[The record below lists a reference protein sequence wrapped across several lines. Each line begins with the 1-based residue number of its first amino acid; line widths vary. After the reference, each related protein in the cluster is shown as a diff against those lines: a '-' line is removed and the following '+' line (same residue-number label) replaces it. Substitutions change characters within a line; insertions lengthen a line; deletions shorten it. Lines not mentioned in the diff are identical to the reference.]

1 MKSFNRNILN
11 GAWPILVFV
20 ILFLV
25 LPLATLPG
33 LFNAIFVV
41 LMGIAL
47 VVAVLVIAALV
58 TSHRQSKT

>member
-1 MKSFNRNILN
+1 MKYINLN
-11 GAWPILVFV
+11 GAWPILIFV

-33 LFNAIFVV
+33 FFGLVFVL

-47 VVAVLVIAALV
+47 LIAVLIVAALI
-58 TSHRQSKT
+58 TNRRQGNS

>member
-11 GAWPILVFV
+11 GAWPILIFV

-33 LFNAIFVV
+33 FFNVIFVV

-47 VVAVLVIAALV
+47 VIGVLLVASLV
-58 TSHRQSKT
+58 TGRRQSKT

>member
-1 MKSFNRNILN
+1 MKSENLN
-11 GAWPILVFV
+11 GSWPILIFV

-33 LFNAIFVV
+33 FFNAIFIV

-47 VVAVLVIAALV
+47 VIAVLLVIALIA
-58 TSHRQSKT
+58 SRRAPR